1 MKTHHTLLLLLALMA
16 LSLTLRVIPPYDQ
29 VFTGEWIKLTSY
41 DAYWQMAQVDK
52 IALDFP
58 YSISHFNAPEFA
70 EIRESGLSF
79 FHWLL
84 AGTIWVI
91 GLGSP
96 TQHTID
102 TVGVYFP
109 AVLGALVVIP
119 VYFLGKVMFG
129 RGAGVMAGLL
139 IAILPGEFMGRSSL
153 GFTDHHVLEVLLT
166 TTALLFVVMAV
177 KGKKEE
183 K

>member
-1 MKTHHTLLLLLALMA
+1 MKTHHTLLLLLALMT
-16 LSLTLRVIPPYDQ
+16 LSFCLRVIPPYDQ
-29 VFTGEWIKLTSY
+29 VFTGEWIKFTSY
-41 DAYWQMAQVDK
+41 DAYWQMARVDK
-52 IALDFP
+52 IAPDFP
-58 YSISHFNAPEFA
+58 YSISQFSALEFQA
-70 EIRESGLSF
+70 IRTSGLSF
-79 FHWLL
+79 FNWLL
-84 AGTIWVI
+84 AGTIWAI

-109 AVLGALVVIP
+109 AVLGALTVIP

-129 RGAGVMAGLL
+129 RLAGAMAALL
-139 IAILPGEFMGRSSL
+139 IAVLPGEFLGRSSL

-166 TTALLFVVMAV
+166 TTALLFLVMAI
-177 KGKKEE
+177 KGRE